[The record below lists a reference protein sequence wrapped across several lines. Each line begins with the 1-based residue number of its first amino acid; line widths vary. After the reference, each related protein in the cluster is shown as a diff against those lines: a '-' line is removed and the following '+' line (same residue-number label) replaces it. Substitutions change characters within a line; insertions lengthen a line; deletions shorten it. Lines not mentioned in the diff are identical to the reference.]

1 MKRGIPGLREALL
14 RKLLFTAVVPLLLVF
29 SVSLVLWGHFL
40 RKNALEDCRQ
50 VTSNMAEQ
58 IRNRLHST
66 EASMLVLDEA
76 LVRLRG
82 LPGFEFAAV
91 EVLDAV
97 VSQSPQF
104 ETVMELGPDL
114 RVRRIGLSSAL
125 RPRREDF
132 LGLDLSCVLQFEI
145 ALRERRASW
154 SDSTFSLIT
163 GRGSLVYC
171 MPHGDGLLVACSTLR
186 TVEDFVP
193 TRVDEKSYRTLLVDT
208 QGCVLLDDTG
218 RFPLRVIHLDKEP
231 LIAAALAGRTGDG
244 SLRWEGQ
251 DCLGSTQQVART
263 GWVAIGFARQ
273 AVALRPLHLL
283 VWVSVVGIA
292 LSVGFA
298 WALSVAMSRRLS
310 LPLDHLSAQA
320 ARIARGDYGTAMPT
334 QAYAEL
340 EQVAESLGQMALA
353 VQDRERRLH
362 ELASSIAAAAG
373 DDCHRQVVE
382 SCRRLLGADLV
393 FVAHAEKEGV
403 LNCLACHP
411 PEMAAVVAKLQTDA
425 EPFASTFSL
434 RFRHVPQG
442 LVPGLL
448 RGVEPGPDYHG
459 YLGVCLCDVT
469 GRVRGLLCA
478 FFRGPFT
485 LPSQAEESMRI
496 LAFRAASELQR
507 QEAERRQKATEAELL
522 QAQKLEALGRLVGG
536 IAHDFNNM
544 LQGIRGFTEMAQQDL
559 TPGHKVQEHLT
570 EVRNA
575 SGRAAELVQQLLI
588 FSRRDNPVPRHMD
601 LNTVFPTL
609 LRMLRR
615 VIGEQVLIDFTQA
628 NRPCWVL
635 VDRTQFEQIVMNLA
649 VNARDAMP
657 KGGRLSF
664 ALRPVRVE
672 AGERAPSAEWVEM
685 LVADTGVGM
694 SAEVQAKIF
703 DPFFT
708 TKDIGRG
715 TGLGLATV
723 YGIMQQVGGSVHV
736 QSHLGHGTTFRLQF
750 PLLHPRADFTVEQ
763 PAAIAQPVDKVQT
776 LGPVTTVL
784 VAEDDVIVRSLVG
797 SVLRTEGYETLI
809 AADGMQAIEL
819 FDRHEAQIDLVIL
832 DVIMPR
838 KSGREVAE
846 HVWQRKPRMPV
857 LFTSGYFADS
867 IDAASLPAGQ
877 GEILRKPY
885 GRDEFVSR
893 VRRLLLARRPD
904 AG

>member
-1 MKRGIPGLREALL
+1 MNNSIAGLRQALL
-14 RKLLFTAVVPLLLVF
+14 RKLLFTAVVPLVLVF
-29 SVSLVLWGHFL
+29 CVSLVLWGNFL
-40 RKNALEDCRQ
+40 RKMALEDCRQ
-50 VTSNMAEQ
+50 VTSHMAEQ
-58 IRNRLHST
+58 IRSRLHST
-66 EASMLVLDEA
+66 EASLTTLDEA
-76 LVRLRG
+76 LFRLRG
-82 LPGFEFAAV
+82 LPGFELAAV

-97 VSQSPQF
+97 VSRSPQF
-104 ETVMELGPDL
+104 ETVLELGPDL
-114 RVRRIGLSSAL
+114 RVRRIGLGNGMRA
-125 RPRREDF
+125 RREDF
-132 LGLDLSCVLQFEI
+132 LGLDLSCVPQFET
-145 ALRERRASW
+145 AQRERRASW
-154 SDSTFSLIT
+154 SDSTLSLIT
-163 GRGSLVYC
+163 GRRSLVYC
-171 MPHGDGLLVACSTLR
+171 MPHADGLLVACSTLG

-193 TRVDEKSYRTLLVDT
+193 TRLDEKSYRTLLVDS

-218 RFPLRVIHLDKEP
+218 RFAARVIQLDKEP
-231 LIAAALAGRTGDG
+231 LVAAALVGRTSDG

-251 DCLGSTQQVART
+251 DCLGSTQLVAHP
-263 GWVAIGFARQ
+263 GWVAIGFAEKT
-273 AVALRPLHLL
+273 VALRPLHLM

-292 LSVGFA
+292 LSAGFA
-298 WALSVAMSRRLS
+298 WALSLAMSRRLS
-310 LPLDHLSAQA
+310 LPLDHLIAQA
-320 ARIARGDYGTAMPT
+320 ARIARGDYGTEMPP
-334 QAYAEL
+334 QAYVEL
-340 EQVAESLGQMALA
+340 EQVAESLRKMALA

-373 DDCHRQVVE
+373 EDCHRQVVE

-393 FVAHAEKEGV
+393 FVAHAEREGEME
-403 LNCLACHP
+403 CLACHP
-411 PEMAAVVAKLQTDA
+411 PEMAASVAKLDTDA

-434 RFRHVPQG
+434 RFRHIPQG

-448 RGVEPGPDYHG
+448 RGVDAGPDYHG

-507 QEAERRQKATEAELL
+507 QEAEHRQKATEAELL
-522 QAQKLEALGRLVGG
+522 QAQKLESLGRLVGG

-601 LNTVFPTL
+601 LNAVFPTL

-615 VIGEQVLIDFTQA
+615 VIGEQVLIDFA
-628 NRPCWVL
+628 PSSRPCWVL

-664 ALRPVRVE
+664 ALRHLRAE
-672 AGERAPSAEWVEM
+672 AGERAPSAEWVEL

-694 SAEVQAKIF
+694 SSEVQAKIF

-708 TKDIGRG
+708 TKDVGRG

-736 QSHLGHGTTFRLQF
+736 QSHPGQGTTFRLQF
-750 PLLHPRADFTVEQ
+750 PLQHPPADFNAES
-763 PAAIAQPVDKVQT
+763 PPLIAQPVDKVQK

-797 SVLRTEGYETLI
+797 SVLRTEGYETLV

-819 FDRHEAQIDLVIL
+819 FDSHESQIDLVVL

-846 HVWQRKPRMPV
+846 HVWQKRPRMPV
-857 LFTSGYFADS
+857 LFTSGYFADN

-893 VRRLLLARRPD
+893 VRRLLMSRGRNV
-904 AG
+904 G